1 MMRLGILNR
10 LCRSAV
16 FCSDWTVR
24 DGVTTTM
31 LTLVRN
37 HHVPSDRFKDYGIP
51 NASWNPDMMAL
62 YRRYMAW
69 TEDGSWKRLP
79 SYNRALRQDRDPES
93 PNRLF
98 TRNTD
103 VEGSCFEYAMFL
115 NASERRILCI
125 FQPGPLLEG
134 PPCHTHGGA
143 IFTLLDGVA
152 GTCAYATMGP
162 VLTANVNVNF
172 QSAVHQMPW
181 FRPSEWEMRSLSL
194 EDG

>member
-134 PPCHTHGGA
+134 PPCPVPLGSTVLIEA
-143 IFTLLDGVA
+143 RIERVVDRKIFMSCLITSGISPKVHVDGSMLFIKCL
-152 GTCAYATMGP
+152 GSGP
-162 VLTANVNVNF
+162 AN
-172 QSAVHQMPW
+172 
-181 FRPSEWEMRSLSL
+181 
-194 EDG
+194 GK